1 MYKLNEQSH
10 NMNKLD
16 ENLSE
21 SLNISKQGVTTPVIF
36 NKKKNKTVYKPLQ
49 HVTNDIGITRHQPPA
64 AQEWF
69 NSVYNYNKNQIK
81 TLPILDKNLMNLLK
95 SYFNMQVNHKILNI
109 KRRVSRFR
117 RISHT
122 KIFVGKGELKH
133 TNSKV
138 IITLYV
144 YNVEKK
150 YLITQ
155 LKKQFKSLYL
165 ARFPL
170 VVNHS
175 LGKYNEIITSYNR
188 PFTLE
193 EFLNS
198 PTESKVRF
206 KRYPLKIVKDILT
219 YREIYISTVESAVKK
234 LTSCLTIINEYYIY
248 LSMLVQEKVLNQS
261 DKYKIFANK
270 IPNFDHLFSYPNF
283 EDKYNL
289 AYLTYKKKLVRYLYL
304 LKVNIAKSEPNLLV
318 KLAYIV
324 KNMYNKEVEF
334 NVVELNKMHLN
345 TDIFTQTIALK
356 LKNRKN
362 GLFNVLKSSLSKVDL
377 PNVSRRSERYY
388 EFNRDDLLVN
398 KIRNSYISSM
408 IDTSHKTDN
417 LNDLLLDLFTLS
429 DDLEIQSKYNLPVSL
444 ETYVLKSLKHLKLA
458 GVRVEAKGRLTKR
471 FTASKSVFKM
481 RWKGGLKNVDSSF
494 KGIPAVML
502 RGIVKSNVQYSFLSS
517 KNRIGAYGVKGWI
530 GNK

>member
-1 MYKLNEQSH
+1 
-10 NMNKLD
+10 
-16 ENLSE
+16 
-21 SLNISKQGVTTPVIF
+21 
-36 NKKKNKTVYKPLQ
+36 
-49 HVTNDIGITRHQPPA
+49 
-64 AQEWF
+64 
-69 NSVYNYNKNQIK
+69 
-81 TLPILDKNLMNLLK
+81 
-95 SYFNMQVNHKILNI
+95 MQVNHKILNI

-117 RISHT
+117 RLSHT

-144 YNVEKK
+144 YNTEKRF
-150 YLITQ
+150 LIAQ

-165 ARFPL
+165 ARLPL
-170 VVNHS
+170 VINYS
-175 LGKYNEIITSYNR
+175 LGKYDELITSYNR
-188 PFTLE
+188 PFTLQ
-193 EFLNS
+193 EFLDS
-198 PTESKVRF
+198 PAESKVRF
-206 KRYPLKIVKDILT
+206 NRYPLKVVKDILT
-219 YREIYISTVESAVKK
+219 YREIYISTVESALNK
-234 LTSCLTIINEYYIY
+234 LTNCLTIINEYYIY
-248 LSMLVQEKVLNQS
+248 LSILVQEKVLNKS
-261 DKYKIFANK
+261 EMYKIFANK
-270 IPNFDHLFSYPNF
+270 IPKFNHLLSYPNF

-289 AYLTYKKKLVRYLYL
+289 AYLTYKKKLVRNLYL

-362 GLFNVLKSSLSKVDL
+362 SLFNVLKSSLNKVDL

-388 EFNRDDLLVN
+388 DFNREDLLVN

-408 IDTSHKTDN
+408 IDKNSIALHNRDS
-417 LNDLLLDLFTLS
+417 LNNLLLDLFTLS
-429 DDLEIQSKYNLPVSL
+429 DDLKINSKYNSSKSNLPVSL
-444 ETYVLKSLKHLKLA
+444 ETYVLKSLKHLNLA

-481 RWKGGLKNVDSSF
+481 R
-494 KGIPAVML
+494 
-502 RGIVKSNVQYSFLSS
+502 
-517 KNRIGAYGVKGWI
+517 
-530 GNK
+530 